1 MRSPLSEQP
10 ANGTRWTRYIWLV
23 YLVSL
28 VFQPV
33 LDPTTQPI
41 DWILTAALVAAFLP
55 IYLATFRANSQ
66 RRQLLLI
73 GALAA
78 LAFVGSFVNGG
89 ASVFVIYA
97 AAAAAHLEPVRRAVA
112 VIAGLVGLVVLMIL
126 VSPILMPFRLAVLGP
141 ALMFTIVIGAATIF
155 EVERER
161 ANRRLVRA
169 EEEIE
174 RLAALAE
181 RERIARDLH
190 DLLGHT
196 LSVIIVKSE
205 LAGRLLAVDAD
216 RVAVEIADIERI
228 GREAL
233 TEVRSAVRG
242 YRSLGLQAEIEGAE
256 RALAAADVAVTVER
270 ATLPALEPEHE
281 SALALA
287 LREAVTNVIRHA
299 HAAQA
304 TIAVSAVGSDVVLE
318 VADDGRGTT
327 ETEGSGLAGMRE
339 RIAAVGGDVVVD
351 GSAGTR
357 VRVRV
362 PAS

>member
-1 MRSPLSEQP
+1 MSEQ
-10 ANGTRWTRYIWLV
+10 AADGTRWTRYIWLV
-23 YLVSL
+23 YLGSL

-33 LDPTTQPI
+33 FDPTAGPI
-41 DWILTAALVAAFLP
+41 DWILTAALIAAFLP
-55 IYLATFRANSQ
+55 IYFALFRPHDQ
-66 RRQLLLI
+66 RRQLQLI
-73 GALAA
+73 GAMAV

-89 ASVFVIYA
+89 ASIFIVYA
-97 AAAAAHLEPVRRAVA
+97 ASAAAYLEPVRRAVA
-112 VIAGLVGLVVLMIL
+112 VIAVLFGLIGLMLL
-126 VSPILMPFRLAVLGP
+126 VSSIPMPIRLVAFAP
-141 ALMFTIVIGAATIF
+141 ALVFTLVTGTANIF
-155 EVERER
+155 DAERER
-161 ANRRLVRA
+161 ATRRLVLA
-169 EEEIE
+169 DEEIE

-205 LAGRLLAVDAD
+205 LAGRLLDAD
-216 RVAVEIADIERI
+216 PDRAAAEIADIEHI

-242 YRSLGLQAEIEGAE
+242 YRARGLDAELEGAE
-256 RALAAADVAVTVER
+256 RALAAADVAVTVQR
-270 ATLPALEPEHE
+270 AGLPSLDPEHE

-299 HAAQA
+299 HAARA
-304 TIAVSAVGSDVVLE
+304 TIAVSADGPDVVLE
-318 VADDGRGTT
+318 VADDGRGTAG
-327 ETEGSGLAGMRE
+327 TEGSGLAGMRE
-339 RIAAVGGDVVVD
+339 RIAAVGGNVVVD

-357 VRVRV
+357 IRVRV

>member
-1 MRSPLSEQP
+1 
-10 ANGTRWTRYIWLV
+10 
-23 YLVSL
+23 
-28 VFQPV
+28 
-33 LDPTTQPI
+33 
-41 DWILTAALVAAFLP
+41 
-55 IYLATFRANSQ
+55 
-66 RRQLLLI
+66 
-73 GALAA
+73 
-78 LAFVGSFVNGG
+78 
-89 ASVFVIYA
+89 
-97 AAAAAHLEPVRRAVA
+97 
-112 VIAGLVGLVVLMIL
+112 VIAGLVALIALMVL
-126 VSPILMPFRLAVLGP
+126 VSTIPMPIRLVAFAPAVI
-141 ALMFTIVIGAATIF
+141 FTLVTGTANIFDAERDRAT
-155 EVERER
+155 
-161 ANRRLVRA
+161 RRLVLA
-169 EEEIE
+169 DEEIE

-205 LAGRLLAVDAD
+205 LAGRLLGADPD
-216 RVAVEIADIERI
+216 RVGAEIADIERI

-242 YRSLGLQAEIEGAE
+242 YRTRGLEAELEGAE

-270 ATLPALEPEHE
+270 ASLPSLDPEHE

-299 HAAQA
+299 HAARA
-304 TIAVSAVGSDVVLE
+304 TIAVSADGSDVVLE

-327 ETEGSGLAGMRE
+327 GTEGSGLAGMRE
-339 RIAAVGGDVVVD
+339 RISAVGGDVVVD

>member
-1 MRSPLSEQP
+1 MSEQP
-10 ANGTRWTRYIWLV
+10 ADGTRWTRYIWLV

-28 VFQPV
+28 VFQPL
-33 LDPTTQPI
+33 LDPTTRPI

-55 IYLATFRANSQ
+55 IYLATFRPNSQ

-73 GALAA
+73 GALAG
-78 LAFVGSFVNGG
+78 LGFVGSFVNGG

-112 VIAGLVGLVVLMIL
+112 VIAGLVGLTGLML
-126 VSPILMPFRLAVLGP
+126 LLSPIPMPFRLAVLGP
-141 ALMFTIVIGAATIF
+141 AFMFTIVIGAVGIF
-155 EVERER
+155 EAERER
-161 ANRRLVRA
+161 ATSRLRLA
-169 EEEIE
+169 DEEIE

-205 LAGRLLAVDAD
+205 VAGRLLAVDPD
-216 RVAVEIADIERI
+216 RVAAEIADIERI

-242 YRSLGLQAEIEGAE
+242 YRARGLDAELEGAE

-270 ATLPALEPEHE
+270 ARLPALDPQHE

-299 HAAQA
+299 HAARA
-304 TIAVSAVGSDVVLE
+304 AIAVSAEGSDVVLE
-318 VADDGRGTT
+318 VADDGRGTAGA
-327 ETEGSGLAGMRE
+327 EGSGLAGMRE
-339 RIAAVGGDVVVD
+339 RISAVGGEVVVD
-351 GSAGTR
+351 RSAGTR

-362 PAS
+362 PAG

>member
-1 MRSPLSEQP
+1 
-10 ANGTRWTRYIWLV
+10 
-23 YLVSL
+23 
-28 VFQPV
+28 
-33 LDPTTQPI
+33 
-41 DWILTAALVAAFLP
+41 
-55 IYLATFRANSQ
+55 
-66 RRQLLLI
+66 
-73 GALAA
+73 
-78 LAFVGSFVNGG
+78 
-89 ASVFVIYA
+89 
-97 AAAAAHLEPVRRAVA
+97 VRRAVT
-112 VIAGLVGLVVLMIL
+112 VIAGLVALIGLMVL
-126 VSPILMPFRLAVLGP
+126 VSTIPMPIRLVAFAP
-141 ALMFTIVIGAATIF
+141 ALVFTLVTGTANIF
-155 EVERER
+155 DAERER
-161 ANRRLVRA
+161 ATRRLVRA
-169 EEEIE
+169 DEEIE

-205 LAGRLLAVDAD
+205 LAGRLLAVDQV
-216 RVAVEIADIERI
+216 RVASEIADIERI

-242 YRSLGLQAEIEGAE
+242 YRARGLEAELEGAE

-270 ATLPALEPEHE
+270 ANLPALDPQHE

-299 HAAQA
+299 HAARA
-304 TIAVSAVGSDVVLE
+304 TIAVSADGTDVVLE
-318 VADDGRGTT
+318 VADDGRGTIGA
-327 ETEGSGLAGMRE
+327 EGSGLAGMRE
-339 RIAAVGGDVVVD
+339 RISAIGGEVVVD

>member
-1 MRSPLSEQP
+1 MKERP
-10 ANGTRWTRYIWLV
+10 ADGTRWTRYIWLV
-23 YLVSL
+23 YLGAL

-33 LDPTTQPI
+33 FAPDTGAI

-55 IYLATFRANSQ
+55 IYFATFRPHDQ

-89 ASVFVIYA
+89 ASVFVVYA
-97 AAAAAHLEPVRRAVA
+97 AAAAAYLEPVRRAVT
-112 VIAGLVGLVVLMIL
+112 VIAGLVVLIGLMVL
-126 VSPILMPFRLAVLGP
+126 VSTIPMPIRLAVFAP
-141 ALMFTIVIGAATIF
+141 ALIFTLVTGTANIFDAERDRAT
-155 EVERER
+155 
-161 ANRRLVRA
+161 RRLLRA
-169 EEEIE
+169 DEEIE

-205 LAGRLLAVDAD
+205 LAGRLLDAD
-216 RVAVEIADIERI
+216 RDRVAAEIADIERI

-242 YRSLGLQAEIEGAE
+242 YRARGLQAELEGAE

-270 ATLPALEPEHE
+270 VEPAVARSRARVRPGPRPARGGHE
-281 SALALA
+281 
-287 LREAVTNVIRHA
+287 RHPA
-299 HAAQA
+299 
-304 TIAVSAVGSDVVLE
+304 
-318 VADDGRGTT
+318 RP
-327 ETEGSGLAGMRE
+327 R
-339 RIAAVGGDVVVD
+339 
-351 GSAGTR
+351 SAGDDRR
-357 VRVRV
+357 VRGRIRRPARGVR
-362 PAS
+362 

>member
-1 MRSPLSEQP
+1 MSEQP
-10 ANGTRWTRYIWLV
+10 ADGTRWTRYIWLV
-23 YLVSL
+23 YLGSL
-28 VFQPV
+28 VFQPAF
-33 LDPTTQPI
+33 DPAAGPI
-41 DWILTAALVAAFLP
+41 DWVLTAALVAVFLP
-55 IYLATFRANSQ
+55 IYLATFRPHDQ
-66 RRQLLLI
+66 RRQMLLI

-78 LAFVGSFVNGG
+78 LAFAGSFVNGG
-89 ASVFVIYA
+89 ASVFAVYA
-97 AAAAAHLEPVRRAVA
+97 AATAAYLEPVRRAVT
-112 VIAGLVGLVVLMIL
+112 VIAGLVALIGFTVL
-126 VSPILMPFRLAVLGP
+126 VSSVPMPFRLTVLAPAVVV
-141 ALMFTIVIGAATIF
+141 TIVIGAANIF
-155 EVERER
+155 DAERQR
-161 ANRRLVRA
+161 ATRRLVRA
-169 EEEIE
+169 DEEIE

-205 LAGRLLAVDAD
+205 LAGRLLAADPD
-216 RVAVEIADIERI
+216 RVAAEIADIERI

-233 TEVRSAVRG
+233 TEVRAAVSG
-242 YRSLGLQAEIEGAE
+242 YRARGLEAELEGAE

-270 ATLPALEPEHE
+270 ASLPSLDPEHE

-299 HAAQA
+299 HAARA
-304 TIAVSAVGSDVVLE
+304 TIAVTADGSDVVLE

-327 ETEGSGLAGMRE
+327 GTEGSGLAGMRE
-339 RIAAVGGDVVVD
+339 RISAVGGDVAVD

-357 VRVRV
+357 VRIRV